1 MWKKIIAIFL
11 AVIIV
16 IGAAVGGGI
25 YAFAESAK
33 PKFDE
38 KNLAESAKI
47 DKEAKALTDFS
58 KVTAFK
64 FEKGESVV
72 LDFGKEVTFNT
83 AVFEERG
90 DNVLKFRL
98 YKEASGKWEM
108 FYEQDRILEYRLC
121 SFEPVKTSKL
131 RIEMTDCIDA
141 VSIKNLEIYNLPK
154 SDTPTKVSQ
163 YLVLGSEGEMA
174 KIRDSHDEGF
184 SGFYDVVT
192 DVIIIGEIYID
203 ENSQVQ
209 FFNGEKVFADN
220 LQAFK
225 DILGDRSVRIWT
237 TVRFDQ
243 PETDG
248 ESSLDRTK
256 MFINENVDAVVENI
270 KKMTDKYGVY
280 GVDYDWEYPQNMSQW
295 SAYNKIIKKTAEKV
309 KVSVAI
315 APWGSKLSVS
325 AIKCIE
331 HVNVMAYDMFD
342 ERGDHANINVGG
354 IESIRKMMFF
364 GYKKEQI
371 LMGIPTYGR
380 TTDRS
385 INAWPVAAG
394 SEKELGEFNSI
405 IKDYAYQDEN
415 GKDVTCD
422 GYIQSYAEARD
433 KTRLAQ
439 ESGIGG
445 IMIFRAKCDSPY
457 TYEHS
462 IHRAVKSGIEACE
475 E

>member
-1 MWKKIIAIFL
+1 MWKKIIAIIL
-11 AVIIV
+11 VAAII
-16 IGAAVGGGI
+16 IAAAVGGGV
-25 YAFAESAK
+25 YAFAQSAK
-33 PKFDE
+33 PEFDE
-38 KNLAESAKI
+38 TNLAEGAAVDKGAKSLI
-47 DKEAKALTDFS
+47 DFS
-58 KVTAFK
+58 NATSYK
-64 FEKGESVV
+64 FEKGACVV
-72 LDFGKEVTFNT
+72 IDFGKEVTFNT
-83 AVFEERG
+83 VVMEESG

-98 YKEASGKWEM
+98 YKESNGDWEM
-108 FYEQDRILEYRLC
+108 FYEQDRIMTYRLC
-121 SFEPVKTSKL
+121 SFESVTTSKL
-131 RIEMTDCIDA
+131 RIEMTDCINP
-141 VSIKNLEIYNLPK
+141 VKIKNLEIYNLPK

-163 YLVLGSEGEMA
+163 YLVLGGEGEMA

-184 SGFYDVVT
+184 SGYYDVVT
-192 DVIIIGEIYID
+192 DVIVIGEIYID
-203 ENSQVQ
+203 EKCQVQ
-209 FFNGEKVFADN
+209 FSNTEKVFADN

-225 DILGDRSVRIWT
+225 DILGDRDVRIWT

-243 PETDG
+243 EETADQ
-248 ESSLDRTK
+248 SLLDRTK
-256 MFINENVDAVVENI
+256 DFINENSEDIVRNI

-295 SAYNKIIKKTAEKV
+295 RAYDKIIKETAEEV

-315 APWGSKLSVS
+315 APWGSKLSRS
-325 AIKCIE
+325 AVKCIE
-331 HVNVMAYDMFD
+331 HANVMAYDMFD

-380 TTDRS
+380 TTDKS
-385 INAWPVAAG
+385 GNAWPVAAG
-394 SEKELGEFNSI
+394 SEEILGKFNSVV
-405 IKDYAYQDEN
+405 KDYAYQDEN
-415 GKDVTCD
+415 GKDVKCD

-457 TYEHS
+457 TYEYS
-462 IHRAVKSGIEACE
+462 IHRAVKSGIEACNE
-475 E
+475 